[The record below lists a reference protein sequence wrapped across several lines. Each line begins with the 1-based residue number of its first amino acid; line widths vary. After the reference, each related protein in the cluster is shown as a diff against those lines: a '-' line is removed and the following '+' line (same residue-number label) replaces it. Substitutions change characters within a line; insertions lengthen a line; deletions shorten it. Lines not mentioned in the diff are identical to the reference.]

1 MFKRIVNYSNKYF
14 NLFSLIN
21 DISDMRTKPQIAT
34 SGIAASILSILFC
47 GLGSLNKFNQS
58 RDLSFVSNMLKRI
71 PSSSTVARTS
81 DTINLDALRE
91 ILKSI
96 YLKAKRSKMIE
107 DYCGKYIGIVDGHEI
122 CSSDIHWCRDC
133 SVRNVS
139 KIEGEIKL
147 NYYHRYTAFILAG
160 PKFAFMLDIEPVC
173 PGEGELA
180 SSYRLLERV
189 CKNYSKAFEVVV
201 GDGLYLSSN
210 IFKLLKSHHKYAA
223 AVLKDETRQLYDEA
237 ISLCKITEP
246 IVYEKDNTTYKVWDN
261 TIEGMWDSYK
271 EPVRVIRSEE
281 ITTVRRHSDKLGRW
295 ETVKEKAD
303 WLWVTSLPK
312 VVGSKNVLSICHSRW
327 QIENKCFNEI
337 VSPWNGNHVYRHS
350 QNAITAFILFL
361 FIVLNIFNIFFARNI
376 KDKRINTKSFL
387 IDLIKAEFL
396 VVKWTIPIPSP

>member
-1 MFKRIVNYSNKYF
+1 
-14 NLFSLIN
+14 
-21 DISDMRTKPQIAT
+21 
-34 SGIAASILSILFC
+34 
-47 GLGSLNKFNQS
+47 
-58 RDLSFVSNMLKRI
+58 
-71 PSSSTVARTS
+71 
-81 DTINLDALRE
+81 
-91 ILKSI
+91 
-96 YLKAKRSKMIE
+96 
-107 DYCGKYIGIVDGHEI
+107 
-122 CSSDIHWCRDC
+122 
-133 SVRNVS
+133 
-139 KIEGEIKL
+139 
-147 NYYHRYTAFILAG
+147 
-160 PKFAFMLDIEPVC
+160 
-173 PGEGELA
+173 
-180 SSYRLLERV
+180 
-189 CKNYSKAFEVVV
+189 
-201 GDGLYLSSN
+201 
-210 IFKLLKSHHKYAA
+210 
-223 AVLKDETRQLYDEA
+223 
-237 ISLCKITEP
+237 
-246 IVYEKDNTTYKVWDN
+246 
-261 TIEGMWDSYK
+261 MWDSYK